1 MLSANLAG
9 RLLRNF
15 GAVAAF
21 SFLFSVQGCAN
32 LPFGHRSE
40 ADPTGPATAASI
52 KGDAATVNARAAGGA
67 SVAGAAP
74 ATVSASASETATGV
88 AVPALSQTT
97 TLPGS
102 VVESGAQPGKI
113 ATPIGLA
120 ASDPPGQGGAVRQVA
135 TTIPLGAAGAVNA
148 EIKRFTFHSAAE
160 RARYE
165 RAAARFPDFCHE
177 WQRMLHDRELNNLR
191 HLTWSTRQGTE
202 TSTYTGYGQVQ
213 TCMTKESVEGVPI
226 GKLSYDET
234 VYSLSGKN
242 ADEARHAPPKII
254 HQTRTLEIFSWDKNR
269 WFY

>member
-1 MLSANLAG
+1 MLSASSIG

-15 GAVAAF
+15 GAIAAV
-21 SFLFSVQGCAN
+21 SFLFSAQGCAN
-32 LPFGHRSE
+32 LPFGHRSD
-40 ADPTGPATAASI
+40 ADPTGSAATASM
-52 KGDAATVNARAAGGA
+52 KGDPATVNASAAGGA
-67 SVAGAAP
+67 SVVGVAP
-74 ATVSASASETATGV
+74 ATMSASASGTPTAV
-88 AVPALSQTT
+88 AAPVLSQTT
-97 TLPGS
+97 TLQGG
-102 VVESGAQPGKI
+102 VAKSGIEPGKA
-113 ATPIGLA
+113 ATPISLA

-165 RAAARFPDFCHE
+165 KAAARFPDFCHE

-191 HLTWSTRQGTE
+191 HLTWMTRKGTE

-234 VYSLSGKN
+234 VYSLSGKSP
-242 ADEARHAPPKII
+242 DEARHAPPKII

>member
-1 MLSANLAG
+1 MLSANSIG

-15 GAVAAF
+15 GAIAAV
-21 SFLFSVQGCAN
+21 SFLFSAQGCAN
-32 LPFGHRSE
+32 LPFGHRSD
-40 ADPTGPATAASI
+40 ADPTGSAATASI
-52 KGDAATVNARAAGGA
+52 KGD
-67 SVAGAAP
+67 P
-74 ATVSASASETATGV
+74 ASASGTPTAV
-88 AVPALSQTT
+88 AAPVLSQTT
-97 TLPGS
+97 TLQGGVAENGINPRK
-102 VVESGAQPGKI
+102 A
-113 ATPIGLA
+113 AAPISLA
-120 ASDPPGQGGAVRQVA
+120 ASDPPGQGGSVRQVA

-165 RAAARFPDFCHE
+165 KAAARFPDFCHE

-191 HLTWSTRQGTE
+191 HLTWMTRKGTE

-234 VYSLSGKN
+234 VYSLSGKSP
-242 ADEARHAPPKII
+242 DEARHAPPKIV